1 MVIMTT
7 SKKEINLTETKVQDM
22 IFNVEYFIIDLS
34 ADLIEELTKPL
45 GTIMRPSKVKADSII
60 EELEKLHEERINL
73 IGAIMVF
80 EKIKTGSI

>member
-34 ADLIEELTKPL
+34 ADLLEELKK
-45 GTIMRPSKVKADSII
+45 PSKVKADSII